1 MIEAVIINWP
11 VNVQKF
17 IQLGKP
23 NLKSDTETYSQT
35 LKHYTK
41 NEVFHYGK
49 LHFLCSESFI
59 YLNAINHKHT
69 LLQGLHYFPEL
80 SG

>member
-23 NLKSDTETYSQT
+23 NLKSDTEPYSQT

-41 NEVFHYGK
+41 K
-49 LHFLCSESFI
+49 
-59 YLNAINHKHT
+59 
-69 LLQGLHYFPEL
+69 
-80 SG
+80 